1 MARIKYFDGTKYI
14 EIEVTGEFAAE
25 YAELEHKEKLTERKE
40 TRRHQSL
47 DKSMEHGWDIADQSA
62 DVVLQAETEED
73 KKRLHDA
80 IQKLPKEQRKLL
92 EEVYFQDIP
101 QTELAK
107 RDGVT
112 KTAVNNR
119 LARILK
125 KLKKYMG

>member
-1 MARIKYFDGTKYI
+1 MAHIKYFDGTKYI
-14 EIEVTGEFAAE
+14 EIEVMEEFAAE
-25 YAELEHKEKLTERKE
+25 YAELEHKEKFTERKE

-62 DVVLQAETEED
+62 DVVLQAEAEED

-80 IQKLPKEQRKLL
+80 ILKLPKEQRRLL

-107 RDGVT
+107 QDGVT

>member
-1 MARIKYFDGTKYI
+1 MAHIKYFDGIKYI
-14 EIEVTGEFAAE
+14 EIEVTEEFAAK

-62 DVVLQAETEED
+62 DVVLQAEAEED
-73 KKRLHDA
+73 KKRLYDA
-80 IQKLPKEQRKLL
+80 ILKLPKEQRKLL

>member
-1 MARIKYFDGTKYI
+1 MAHIKYFDGIKYI
-14 EIEVTGEFAAE
+14 EIEVTEEFAAK

-62 DVVLQAETEED
+62 DVVLQAEAEED
-73 KKRLHDA
+73 KKRLYDA
-80 IQKLPKEQRKLL
+80 ILKLPKEQRKLL

-119 LARILK
+119 LACILK

>member
-80 IQKLPKEQRKLL
+80 ILKLPKEQRKLL